1 MTNRVFLANCF
12 SAFAAAFGYGALAPV
27 LPSVLEHVLGASAA
41 GSAAWHAGAIGGA
54 YMLAIVASAPL
65 WGALSDRVGGKPVI
79 ALGLAGSAVAFILSA
94 SVHGIGLAYV
104 SRVLAGAFA
113 AAVLPVTAASIAS
126 VADEIDRA
134 RKFAGLGAATLLGYF
149 IGPAATAW
157 TAVKTIGGFDAWEAS
172 QYISAAIALAAL
184 AAVAATPETR
194 REPAPTAFWDR
205 EALRGMPVRMLLLSF
220 VTSFGIGAFE
230 VALPLWG
237 PRGAGL
243 EPAGIS
249 LLFAECSAVMLAAQG
264 TLFLRP
270 NLLRARE
277 ILLFAFVAYG
287 VGLALLP
294 QSGGALGAAAAVAM
308 IAAGSG
314 IVFPVIGYLATLE
327 GQSAPGVTLGVL
339 AGAGSLGQGVGSAA
353 GGGGYALLGTQSFGL
368 VAFVV
373 GVGAVLGA
381 RSCLP
386 WPLRGSRDS
395 CPPGHSK

>member
-1 MTNRVFLANCF
+1 MVTGFPGHLFVGLC
-12 SAFAAAFGYGALAPV
+12 SGFGFGALAPV
-27 LPSVLEHVLGASAA
+27 LPSVLEHTLGASGTGA
-41 GSAAWHAGAIGGA
+41 AAWHAGAISGA
-54 YMLAIVASAPL
+54 YMLAIVIFAPL
-65 WGALSDRVGGKPVI
+65 WGALSDRTGGKPVI
-79 ALGLAGSAVAFILSA
+79 ALGLAGSAAAFALSA
-94 SVHGIGLAYV
+94 TVHDIELVYI

-113 AAVLPVTAASIAS
+113 AAVLPVAAASIAS
-126 VADEIDRA
+126 IDDEIDRA

-149 IGPAATAW
+149 IGPAVTAW
-157 TAVKTIGGFDAWEAS
+157 TAAKTIGEFDAWSAS

-184 AAVAATPETR
+184 VVVAGTLETR
-194 REPAPTAFWDR
+194 REPAQTVSWGR
-205 EALRGMPVRMLLLSF
+205 EALRGLPVRMLLLSF
-220 VTSFGIGAFE
+220 VASFGIGAFE

-270 NLLRARE
+270 GLLRARE

-287 VGLALLP
+287 VGLTLLP
-294 QSGGALGAAAAVAM
+294 QSGGALGAAGAIAM

-327 GQSAPGVTLGVL
+327 GRSAPGVTLGVL
-339 AGAGSLGQGVGSAA
+339 AGAGSLGQGVGSAV
-353 GGGGYALLGTQSFGL
+353 GGGGYALLGVQSFGL
-368 VAFVV
+368 IAFAV

-386 WPLRGSRDS
+386 WPLRGNRDS
-395 CPPGHSK
+395 CPRI